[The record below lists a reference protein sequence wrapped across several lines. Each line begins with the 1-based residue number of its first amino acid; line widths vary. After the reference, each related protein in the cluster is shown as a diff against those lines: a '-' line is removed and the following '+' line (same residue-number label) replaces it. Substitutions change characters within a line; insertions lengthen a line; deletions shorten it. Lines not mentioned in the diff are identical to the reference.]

1 MTTDACPAALELRDV
16 VKHFDGVPA
25 LRGAS
30 LKVPRGTVHGLIGQ
44 NGAGKST
51 LIKILAGIHT
61 ADSGTIAVDGI
72 AQAYAASAHSSA
84 SGIGFVHQDRLLPPT
99 FTVAEALWL
108 GDEKT
113 IGPRVARG
121 IRLLDVRRMQRDARD
136 ALHGHFGVDI
146 TPNRLIGDLSVAE
159 QQIVQITRELIAIY
173 RPSCNKQQYDQ
184 SWRDEWIGEYTAP
197 TTGPVARRAPDGSD
211 PSSGS

>member
-1 MTTDACPAALELRDV
+1 MTTDARPAALELRDV

-84 SGIGFVHQDRLLPPT
+84 SGIGFVHQERLLPPT
-99 FTVAEALWL
+99 FTVAEALCL

-113 IGPRVARG
+113 IGPRVAG
-121 IRLLDVRRMQRDARD
+121 GPQLLYVGSMQPDTPDA
-136 ALHGHFGVDI
+136 F
-146 TPNRLIGDLSVAE
+146 TP
-159 QQIVQITRELIAIY
+159 
-173 RPSCNKQQYDQ
+173 
-184 SWRDEWIGEYTAP
+184 
-197 TTGPVARRAPDGSD
+197 
-211 PSSGS
+211 

>member
-1 MTTDACPAALELRDV
+1 MTTDAHPAALELRDV

-30 LKVPRGTVHGLIGQ
+30 LKVPHGTVHGLIGQ

-72 AQAYAASAHSSA
+72 AQAHAASAHGR
-84 SGIGFVHQDRLLPPT
+84 SGIGFIHQERLLPPT

-108 GDEKT
+108 GHERT
-113 IGPRVARG
+113 VGPRVAG
-121 IRLLDVRRMQRDARD
+121 
-136 ALHGHFGVDI
+136 G
-146 TPNRLIGDLSVAE
+146 
-159 QQIVQITRELIAIY
+159 
-173 RPSCNKQQYDQ
+173 
-184 SWRDEWIGEYTAP
+184 
-197 TTGPVARRAPDGSD
+197 
-211 PSSGS
+211 